1 MIESGN
7 RVRITGYP
15 SGMISFHIYSKMAD
29 KLRHRFKVV
38 SLQSRFA
45 ASCFAA
51 TRVDLLLTQS
61 RFATHLRSFCFKL
74 HKPKSRFATLSPPH
88 LNSRNF
94 REYCSVFSTVPV
106 SSGIHNLGPQHR
118 AAVLLVPSRSPSQSR
133 LLLLLGQVEQAA
145 NEGQLLIPWVD
156 AEIIRTIHT
165 VK

>member
-1 MIESGN
+1 MILIESGN

-51 TRVDLLLTQS
+51 TQVDLLLTQS
-61 RFATHLRSFCFKL
+61 RFATHLRSFRFKL
-74 HKPKSRFATLSPPH
+74 HKPKSRFAILSPPH

-94 REYCSVFSTVPV
+94 REYCSVFSTAPV

-118 AAVLLVPSRSPSQSR
+118 AAVLLVPSRSPSQ
-133 LLLLLGQVEQAA
+133 
-145 NEGQLLIPWVD
+145 VD
-156 AEIIRTIHT
+156 CYFC
-165 VK
+165 